1 MSDPHTAW
9 HLTTAPDTSSPGCDL
24 VRQWLREHNWAV
36 NPSFMV
42 QLQQPE
48 HAARP
53 LIILAHSGD
62 SVIGG
67 LFAETQ
73 LSWLRISIM
82 SVHPTH
88 RSKGIG
94 AALLA
99 EAERLALERGCRHV
113 YVDTMDYQAPQ
124 FYLAHGFE
132 QAGHIPDW
140 DSHGH
145 SKMYFTKQLPLPPS
159 ARKDCDTSHDHT
171 AIN

>member
-1 MSDPHTAW
+1 MSNPHTAW
-9 HLTTAPDTSSPGCDL
+9 HLTTASDASAPGCDL

-36 NPSFMV
+36 NPAFMV

-48 HAARP
+48 HAAQP
-53 LIILAHSGD
+53 LILLTHCD
-62 SVIGG
+62 DRVIGG

-82 SVHPTH
+82 SVHPEH

-99 EAERLALERGCRHV
+99 EAERLAYERGCKHA

-124 FYLAHGFE
+124 FYLSNGFK
-132 QAGHIPDW
+132 QVGHIPDW

-145 SKMYFTKQLPLPPS
+145 AKLYFTKQLPLHPP
-159 ARKDCDTSHDHT
+159 AEQGL
-171 AIN
+171 